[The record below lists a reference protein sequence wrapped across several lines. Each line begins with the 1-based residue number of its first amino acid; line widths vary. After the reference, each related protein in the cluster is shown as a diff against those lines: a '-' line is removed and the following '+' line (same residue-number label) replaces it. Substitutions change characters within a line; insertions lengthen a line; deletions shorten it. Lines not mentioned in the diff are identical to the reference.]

1 MSMFNTGDFANKLF
15 TSEKGPTAVLC
26 QHTVAQFI
34 ALNISV
40 LLPVA
45 VTGEQSVN

>member
-15 TSEKGPTAVLC
+15 TSDKIPTAPLC
-26 QHTVAQFI
+26 QHTVTQFI

-40 LLPVA
+40 LLPIA
-45 VTGEQSVN
+45 VTGDQSVN